1 MLIGKSYAL
10 FFCHIISKY
19 KKGENNMKTIL
30 LIIMGLICFC
40 AVSSWEYSTSLE
52 ERMNTIPDSVYEYII
67 LKLGDDAT
75 NLQILSYYDNHR
87 IECDQ
92 IELENMN

>member
-1 MLIGKSYAL
+1 
-10 FFCHIISKY
+10 
-19 KKGENNMKTIL
+19 
-30 LIIMGLICFC
+30 
-40 AVSSWEYSTSLE
+40 
-52 ERMNTIPDSVYEYII
+52 MNTIPDSVYEYII

>member
-1 MLIGKSYAL
+1 MLS
-10 FFCHIISKY
+10 II
-19 KKGENNMKTIL
+19 L
-30 LIIMGLICFC
+30 GLICFC
-40 AVSSWEYSTSLE
+40 AISSWEYSITLE
-52 ERMNTIPDSVYEYII
+52 ERMNAIPDSVYEYII

-75 NLQILSYYDNHR
+75 DEQIISYYDNHR